1 MSEKCIYK
9 AGFTNVRPA
18 HNRNARVIVFTFLFN
33 LRKVRNNFIKHI
45 TETQSLFGGNCYR
58 TAYAEGI
65 EVINSIFVFRMI
77 NFVYD
82 RHDRFFAAAEHIRN
96 ILIRCCKPRF
106 AVKKE
111 NYNLRR
117 FNCKLCLPTHLFCNY
132 ILAFR
137 LNAAGINKR
146 EPVIQPLRIRV
157 NAVTCH
163 ARSILNYRYAFPRY
177 FVKKCGF
184 ADIRQAD
191 DT

>member
-1 MSEKCIYK
+1 
-9 AGFTNVRPA
+9 
-18 HNRNARVIVFTFLFN
+18 
-33 LRKVRNNFIKHI
+33 
-45 TETQSLFGGNCYR
+45 
-58 TAYAEGI
+58 
-65 EVINSIFVFRMI
+65 MI

-82 RHDRFFAAAEHIRN
+82 GHDRFFAAAEHIRN

-132 ILAFR
+132 VLAFR

-157 NAVTCH
+157 NAVSCH
-163 ARSILNYRYAFPRY
+163 ARSILNNGYTLSGYLIKQCR
-177 FVKKCGF
+177 F
-184 ADIRQAD
+184 ADIWSAD
-191 DT
+191 YGN